1 MKRENTGRQRAVIG
15 AGALTVLLL
24 CLLLFFYIKYERSRT
39 LRAAL
44 QDLSGDPLFFSEE
57 SGFFREGFT
66 LYLGRN
72 PEIPED
78 IEIRYTLNG
87 DEPTADSFLYE
98 DGIDLKEA
106 VLQAGEEAA
115 AREIRKA
122 GVIREADAEAK
133 AKAAEQARLAQEQ
146 AKEESKE
153 ETKEQAE

>member
-15 AGALTVLLL
+15 AGALTVFLL
-24 CLLLFFYIKYERSRT
+24 CLLLFFYIKYDRSRT

-44 QDLSGDPLFFSEE
+44 QDLSGDSLYFSEE

-72 PEIPED
+72 PGIPED
-78 IEIRYTLNG
+78 VEIRYTLNG

-106 VLQAGEEAA
+106 VRQAEEEAA
-115 AREIRKA
+115 AKEIRKA

-133 AKAAEQARLAQEQ
+133 AKAAEEARLAQEQ
-146 AKEESKE
+146 AKEQAKE
-153 ETKEQAE
+153 GTKE